1 MLFCYNRVTERV
13 KAMNELNNF
22 NQNNVIESKRIDHT
36 LLKRFLEYLDAS
48 EKTVQT
54 YTRALRQFFKFL
66 YENNIT
72 QPQRTDVLAFRDNL
86 KDKGRKPTTIK
97 SYIVAVRLFFQW
109 TNQEGLYPNIA
120 EKIKGAKLDQA
131 HKKDYLTVDQIKDVL
146 NNIDTS
152 TLTGA
157 RDYAIIVLMVT
168 GGLRTIEV
176 SRADM
181 DDMRNVGNS
190 PALYI
195 QGKGREEKT
204 EYVKLPLQVFKAI
217 GRYREMLEKQ
227 YDVLFV
233 STSNNNKGQRLT
245 TRSISGI
252 VKKRLKEAGYTSNR
266 LTAHSLRHTAGTL
279 NLMNGGTLEE
289 TQQLLRHSNINTT
302 MIYLHHLERENNQS
316 EKRIADALF

>member
-1 MLFCYNRVTERV
+1 MPFCYNRVTERV

-22 NQNNVIESKRIDHT
+22 NQNNVIESKRIDNT

-72 QPQRTDVLAFRDNL
+72 QPQRNDVLAFRDNL

-157 RDYAIIVLMVT
+157 RDYAIILLMVT

>member
-1 MLFCYNRVTERV
+1 
-13 KAMNELNNF
+13 MNELNNF
-22 NQNNVIESKRIDHT
+22 NQNNVIESKRIDNT

-279 NLMNGGTLEE
+279 NLINGGTLEE

>member
-1 MLFCYNRVTERV
+1 M
-13 KAMNELNNF
+13 KELNNF
-22 NQNNVIESKRIDHT
+22 NQNGVIESKTIDNE

-66 YENNIT
+66 YENNIK
-72 QPQRTDVLAFRDNL
+72 QPQRADVLAFRDNL

-120 EKIKGAKLDQA
+120 DKIKGAKLDHA
-131 HKKDYLTVDQIKDVL
+131 HKKDYLTVDQVKDVL
-146 NNIDTS
+146 NSIDTS

>member
-1 MLFCYNRVTERV
+1 
-13 KAMNELNNF
+13 MNELNNF
-22 NQNNVIESKRIDHT
+22 NQNNVIESKRIDNT

-131 HKKDYLTVDQIKDVL
+131 HKKDYLTTEQIKDVL
-146 NNIDTS
+146 NNIDIS
-152 TLTGA
+152 TVTGA
-157 RDYAIIVLMVT
+157 RDYAIISLMVT

-181 DDMRNVGNS
+181 EDIRNVGDS

-217 GRYREMLEKQ
+217 GRYREMLDKQ
-227 YDVLFV
+227 HEVLFT

-252 VKKRLKEAGYTSNR
+252 VKKRLKEAGYTSDR

-279 NLMNGGTLEE
+279 NLMNGGSLEE

-302 MIYLHHLERENNQS
+302 MIYLHHLERSKNQS

>member
-1 MLFCYNRVTERV
+1 
-13 KAMNELNNF
+13 MNELNNF
-22 NQNNVIESKRIDHT
+22 NQNNVIESKRIDNT

-86 KDKGRKPTTIK
+86 KAKGRKPTTIK

-109 TNQEGLYPNIA
+109 TNQESLYPNIA
-120 EKIKGAKLDQA
+120 EKIKGANLDQA

>member
-1 MLFCYNRVTERV
+1 M
-13 KAMNELNNF
+13 KELNNF
-22 NQNNVIESKRIDHT
+22 NQNSVIESKIIDNE
-36 LLKRFLEYLDAS
+36 LLKRFLDYLDAS

-66 YENNIT
+66 YENNIK
-72 QPQRTDVLAFRDNL
+72 QPQRADVLAFRDNL

-120 EKIKGAKLDQA
+120 DKIKGAKLDHA

-146 NNIDTS
+146 NGIDTS

-217 GRYREMLEKQ
+217 GRYREMLTKQ

-252 VKKRLKEAGYTSNR
+252 VKRRLKEAGYTSNR

>member
-1 MLFCYNRVTERV
+1 MKEI
-13 KAMNELNNF
+13 NNF
-22 NQNNVIESKRIDHT
+22 NQNDVIESKTIDNE

-66 YENNIT
+66 YENNIK
-72 QPQRTDVLAFRDNL
+72 QPQRADVLAFRDNL

-120 EKIKGAKLDQA
+120 DKIKGAKLDHA
-131 HKKDYLTVDQIKDVL
+131 HKKDYLTVDQVKDVL
-146 NNIDTS
+146 NSIDTS

>member
-1 MLFCYNRVTERV
+1 MSFCYNRVTERV

-22 NQNNVIESKRIDHT
+22 NQNNVIESKRIDNT

-86 KDKGRKPTTIK
+86 KAKGRKPTTIK

-146 NNIDTS
+146 NSIDTS

>member
-1 MLFCYNRVTERV
+1 MD
-13 KAMNELNNF
+13 ELNNF
-22 NQNNVIESKRIDHT
+22 NQNNVIESKRIDNT

>member
-1 MLFCYNRVTERV
+1 
-13 KAMNELNNF
+13 MNELQTIHDQKEIQQT
-22 NQNNVIESKRIDHT
+22 QNVNTE
-36 LLKRFLEYLDAS
+36 LLHRFLNYIDAS

-54 YTRALRQFFKFL
+54 YTRALKQFFKYL
-66 YENNIT
+66 YEHNIT
-72 QPQRTDVLAFRDNL
+72 QPTRSDVLAFRDYL
-86 KDKGRKPTTIK
+86 RDEGRKPTTIK
-97 SYIVAVRLFFQW
+97 SYIVSVRLFFQW
-109 TNQEGLYPNIA
+109 TNQEGFYPNIA
-120 EKIKGAKLDQA
+120 DKIKGAKLDQA
-131 HKKDYLTVDQIKDVL
+131 HKKDYLTTDQVKDVL
-146 NNIDTS
+146 QNIDTS
-152 TLTGA
+152 TVTGA
-157 RDYAIIVLMVT
+157 RDYAIIALMVT

-181 DDMRNVGNS
+181 EDIRNVGDS

-217 GRYREMLEKQ
+217 GRYREMLDKQ
-227 YDVLFV
+227 HEILFA
-233 STSNNNKGQRLT
+233 STSNNNKGKRLT

-252 VKKRLKEAGYTSNR
+252 VKKRLKEAGYTSDR

-279 NLMNGGTLEE
+279 NLMNGGSLEE

-302 MIYLHHLERENNQS
+302 MIYLHHLERSKNQS

>member
-1 MLFCYNRVTERV
+1 
-13 KAMNELNNF
+13 MNELNNF
-22 NQNNVIESKRIDHT
+22 NQNNVIESKRIDNT

-86 KDKGRKPTTIK
+86 KDKGRKPATIK

>member
-1 MLFCYNRVTERV
+1 
-13 KAMNELNNF
+13 MNELNNF
-22 NQNNVIESKRIDHT
+22 NQNNVIESKRIDNT

>member
-1 MLFCYNRVTERV
+1 
-13 KAMNELNNF
+13 MNELNNF
-22 NQNNVIESKRIDHT
+22 NQNNVIESKRIDNT

-72 QPQRTDVLAFRDNL
+72 QPQRADILAFRDNL

-120 EKIKGAKLDQA
+120 DKIKGAKLDHA

-146 NNIDTS
+146 NGIDTS

-190 PALYI
+190 LALYI

-217 GRYREMLEKQ
+217 GRYREMLTKQ

-252 VKKRLKEAGYTSNR
+252 VKRRLKEAGYTSNR

>member
-1 MLFCYNRVTERV
+1 MFFCYNRVTERV

-22 NQNNVIESKRIDHT
+22 NQNNVIESKRIDNT

-195 QGKGREEKT
+195 QGKGRDEKT

-252 VKKRLKEAGYTSNR
+252 VKKRFKAAGYTSNR

>member
-1 MLFCYNRVTERV
+1 MPFCYNRVTERV

-22 NQNNVIESKRIDHT
+22 NQNNVIESKRIDNT

-66 YENNIT
+66 YKNNIT
-72 QPQRTDVLAFRDNL
+72 QPQRADVLAFRDNL

>member
-22 NQNNVIESKRIDHT
+22 NQNNVIESKRIDNT

-97 SYIVAVRLFFQW
+97 IYIVAVRLFFQW

-146 NNIDTS
+146 TNIDTS

>member
-1 MLFCYNRVTERV
+1 
-13 KAMNELNNF
+13 MNELNNF
-22 NQNNVIESKRIDHT
+22 NQNNVIESKRIDNT

-157 RDYAIIVLMVT
+157 RDYAIILLMVT

>member
-1 MLFCYNRVTERV
+1 M
-13 KAMNELNNF
+13 KELNNF
-22 NQNNVIESKRIDHT
+22 NQNSVIESKTIDNE
-36 LLKRFLEYLDAS
+36 LLKRFLDYLDAS

-66 YENNIT
+66 YENNIK
-72 QPQRTDVLAFRDNL
+72 QPQRADVLAFRDNL

-195 QGKGREEKT
+195 QGKGRDEKT

-217 GRYREMLEKQ
+217 GRYREMLGKQ

>member
-1 MLFCYNRVTERV
+1 MSFCYNRVTERV

-22 NQNNVIESKRIDHT
+22 NQNNVIESKRIDNT

>member
-1 MLFCYNRVTERV
+1 MFFCYNRVTERV

-22 NQNNVIESKRIDHT
+22 NQNNVIESKRIDNT

-86 KDKGRKPTTIK
+86 KDKGRKPATIK

>member
-1 MLFCYNRVTERV
+1 M
-13 KAMNELNNF
+13 KELNNF
-22 NQNNVIESKRIDHT
+22 NQNSVIESKTIDNE
-36 LLKRFLEYLDAS
+36 LLKRFLDYLDAS

-66 YENNIT
+66 YENNIK
-72 QPQRTDVLAFRDNL
+72 QPQRADVLAFRDNL

-120 EKIKGAKLDQA
+120 DKIKGAKLDHA

-146 NNIDTS
+146 NGIDTS

-217 GRYREMLEKQ
+217 GRYREMLTKQ
-227 YDVLFV
+227 YDVLF
-233 STSNNNKGQRLT
+233 L
-245 TRSISGI
+245 
-252 VKKRLKEAGYTSNR
+252 
-266 LTAHSLRHTAGTL
+266 SLIH
-279 NLMNGGTLEE
+279 
-289 TQQLLRHSNINTT
+289 I
-302 MIYLHHLERENNQS
+302 
-316 EKRIADALF
+316 

>member
-22 NQNNVIESKRIDHT
+22 NQNNVIESKRIDNT

-279 NLMNGGTLEE
+279 NLINGGTLEE

>member
-1 MLFCYNRVTERV
+1 
-13 KAMNELNNF
+13 MNELNNF
-22 NQNNVIESKRIDHT
+22 NQNNVIESKRIDNT

-72 QPQRTDVLAFRDNL
+72 QPQRTDVLAFRDSL

>member
-1 MLFCYNRVTERV
+1 
-13 KAMNELNNF
+13 MNELNNF
-22 NQNNVIESKRIDHT
+22 NQNNVIESKRIDNT

-146 NNIDTS
+146 TNIDTS

>member
-22 NQNNVIESKRIDHT
+22 NQNNVIESKRIDNT

-86 KDKGRKPTTIK
+86 KDKGRKPATIK

>member
-1 MLFCYNRVTERV
+1 
-13 KAMNELNNF
+13 MNELNNF
-22 NQNNVIESKRIDHT
+22 NQNNVIESKRIDNT

-72 QPQRTDVLAFRDNL
+72 QPQRTDVLAFRNNL

-109 TNQEGLYPNIA
+109 TNQESLYPNIA

-176 SRADM
+176 SRANM

-195 QGKGREEKT
+195 QGKGRDEKT

>member
-1 MLFCYNRVTERV
+1 
-13 KAMNELNNF
+13 MNELNNF
-22 NQNNVIESKRIDHT
+22 NQNNVIESKRIDNT

-109 TNQEGLYPNIA
+109 TNQEDLYPNIA

-157 RDYAIIVLMVT
+157 RDYAIILLMVT

>member
-1 MLFCYNRVTERV
+1 MFFCYNRVTERV

-22 NQNNVIESKRIDHT
+22 NQNNVIESKRIDNT

-72 QPQRTDVLAFRDNL
+72 QPQRADVLAFRDNL

>member
-1 MLFCYNRVTERV
+1 
-13 KAMNELNNF
+13 MNEITNF
-22 NQNNVIESKRIDHT
+22 HTQNEVQQIQNVDTE
-36 LLKRFLEYLDAS
+36 LLHRFLNYIDAS

-54 YTRALRQFFKFL
+54 YTRALKQFFKYL
-66 YENNIT
+66 YEHNIT
-72 QPQRTDVLAFRDNL
+72 QPQREDVLSFRDHL
-86 KDKGRKPTTIK
+86 KEKGRKPTTIK

-109 TNQEGLYPNIA
+109 TSQEGFYPNIA
-120 EKIKGAKLDQA
+120 DKIKGAKLDQA
-131 HKKDYLTVDQIKDVL
+131 HKKDYLTTDQVKDVL
-146 NNIDTS
+146 NHIDVS
-152 TLTGA
+152 TVTGA
-157 RDYAIIVLMVT
+157 RDYAIIALMVT

-181 DDMRNVGNS
+181 NDIRNVGDS

-195 QGKGREEKT
+195 QGKGRDEKT
-204 EYVKLPLQVFKAI
+204 EYVKIPLQVFKAI
-217 GRYREMLEKQ
+217 GRYREVLEEQ
-227 YDVLFV
+227 YDVLFT

-252 VKKRLKEAGYTSNR
+252 VKKRLKEAGYMSDR

-279 NLMNGGTLEE
+279 NLMNGGSLEE

-302 MIYLHHLERENNQS
+302 MIYLHHMERAKNQS

>member
-1 MLFCYNRVTERV
+1 
-13 KAMNELNNF
+13 MNELNNF
-22 NQNNVIESKRIDHT
+22 NQNNVIESKRIDNT

-195 QGKGREEKT
+195 QGKGRDEKT

-252 VKKRLKEAGYTSNR
+252 VKKRFKAAGYTSNR

>member
-1 MLFCYNRVTERV
+1 
-13 KAMNELNNF
+13 MNELNNF
-22 NQNNVIESKRIDHT
+22 NQNNVIESKRIDNT

-157 RDYAIIVLMVT
+157 RDYAIILLMVT

-289 TQQLLRHSNINTT
+289 TKQLLRHSNINTT

>member
-1 MLFCYNRVTERV
+1 MPFCYNRVTERV

-22 NQNNVIESKRIDHT
+22 NQNNVIESKRIDNT

-157 RDYAIIVLMVT
+157 RDYAIILLMVT

>member
-22 NQNNVIESKRIDHT
+22 NQNNVIESKKIDNT

-72 QPQRTDVLAFRDNL
+72 QPQRTDVLAFRNNL

-176 SRADM
+176 SRANM

>member
-1 MLFCYNRVTERV
+1 
-13 KAMNELNNF
+13 MNELNNF
-22 NQNNVIESKRIDHT
+22 NQNNVIESKRIDNT

-109 TNQEGLYPNIA
+109 TNQESLYPNIA
-120 EKIKGAKLDQA
+120 EKIKGANLDQA